1 MRFINRLSFLRKIM
15 SRWRHTPNAVILPL
29 GEKAHI
35 FPKVNLKTE
44 ILYNFYDSMKN
55 DQIQN
60 VSVPLDLET
69 LNPKTCNRG
78 RKAYTARCETGNA
91 SINHLLLSRSF
102 QLYWNHV
109 GQSTEILSGNREK
122 WMVLHALHFSWA
134 EVSEVVW
141 KKDLVKFQTQCDF
154 FVPVLFQG
162 DSAKR
167 MLNRSLWPH
176 WHSGSEGL
184 RGKMGSEEAPRSF
197 IHLLNFFLYSF

>member
-1 MRFINRLSFLRKIM
+1 MKVYPKCCNST
-15 SRWRHTPNAVILPL
+15 SRGKSTY
-29 GEKAHI
+29 
-35 FPKVNLKTE
+35 FSKVNLKTE

-69 LNPKTCNRG
+69 LNPKTRNRG

-122 WMVLHALHFSWA
+122 WMVLHALRFSCA

-154 FVPVLFQG
+154 FCSCALSRGFSKENAKQVSVTPLAQWVRGVERKNGIRGSPSLFY
-162 DSAKR
+162 SPLK
-167 MLNRSLWPH
+167 
-176 WHSGSEGL
+176 
-184 RGKMGSEEAPRSF
+184 
-197 IHLLNFFLYSF
+197 FFLYSF